1 MYGIPYVQYKF
12 FVDGE
17 WRHDEHQPYVS
28 GEYGIV
34 NTILLATDPN
44 ILPNPGISSG
54 PSMDVDE
61 AFQNLVRIGRSFFIS
76 CWLTHFFSGWL
87 VICSSLKI

>member
-1 MYGIPYVQYKF
+1 MQYKF

-34 NTILLATDPN
+34 NTILLATDLN
-44 ILPNPGISSG
+44 FMPNPEISSG
-54 PSMDVDE
+54 PNMEVDNE
-61 AFQNLVRIGRSFFIS
+61 AFQNLVRVVILYWLKINGNSFLS
-76 CWLTHFFSGWL
+76 NWL
-87 VICSSLKI
+87 VICC